1 MIVWLTNRID
11 EENGESFKIN
21 TADLDNLGAIADFV
35 VAMAEE
41 KGMLPP
47 YNENHGISDYD
58 LAMGQP
64 VEATNNWED

>member
-1 MIVWLTNRID
+1 MKRSKVVNYIANMFYEQNVDPEEAD
-11 EENGESFKIN
+11 ELGEQVLSR
-21 TADLDNLGAIADFV
+21 L
-35 VAMAEE
+35 EE
-41 KGMLPP
+41 LGMLPP